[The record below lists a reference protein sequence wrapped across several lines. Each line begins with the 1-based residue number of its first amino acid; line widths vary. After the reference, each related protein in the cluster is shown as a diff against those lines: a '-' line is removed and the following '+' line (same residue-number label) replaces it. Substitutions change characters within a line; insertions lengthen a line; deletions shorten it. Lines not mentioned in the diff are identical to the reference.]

1 MYEVPGYLKQIP
13 QNKWAWDFQERMEE
27 AHHFVRK
34 HEGQEMEVDNFK
46 MFCNPCSRRD
56 VESKSTSWCSD
67 CEEGLCSKCLED
79 HRVIKLTK
87 SHHVV
92 DMTEQISP
100 EHYKL
105 LSIPNCEI
113 HEELRQDMVCKD
125 HDLICCHQCFQS
137 SHKSC
142 KNVSHLDMAAKGIKQ
157 SDWLKKLGHDL
168 KEMTKVS
175 HKIIEERKVSKE
187 ELKNQVQKIKKEIAN
202 MKSKFI
208 QHIDDLEK
216 DLLSELATVDKDGEE
231 ESDKEKQELMNMEK
245 EVQADHTALKF
256 VTNNGSESQIYSF
269 VQHQTKKQTER
280 EMMLQKIPPSS
291 KVQIELKEASHHID
305 DIKALGYLSV
315 HHENIASHWEKKE
328 VKKCSKIKR
337 KGSTDTD
344 YPNLILEKELCIDP
358 KDFLQENERA
368 EDITLNVMCVTIADD
383 NEILVAGVIKPVHAV
398 VNEDEEPG
406 HNIHVQVLNKYDE
419 DMNYMQSCCFNSSKP
434 GYDSSVYAL
443 TCVPKLD
450 RIVLLSVNHDG
461 LKMKRLQS
469 FCLSTFDVAG
479 RRIQEV
485 NLVSYFKSIIA
496 QPDNTLLV
504 VCNER
509 VVVSQYDGTEIF
521 SFFPEKLKAVTVD
534 QGGNIFML
542 MADGIQNDNGDWKFS
557 ASSDQVSVQLTWT
570 KTKAK
575 EPEASSS
582 KSKPALKSKP
592 LSTRRRD
599 AKRFDQWK
607 ATKTAVIPAEQVQ
620 QTTNTQTE
628 ARNSRS
634 RIDYED
640 GFDID
645 HPDLLRTPPHTSPVY
660 NEQSKEAIQSA
671 IQAARPDTPYQQ
683 DQRSRSK

>member
-1 MYEVPGYLKQIP
+1 
-13 QNKWAWDFQERMEE
+13 
-27 AHHFVRK
+27 
-34 HEGQEMEVDNFK
+34 

-157 SDWLKKLGHDL
+157 SDWLKQLGHDL

-461 LKMKRLQS
+461 LKMVFIDKKTMKKIWCLKQRMYGCSEKFLLASNHKALFLFERKDYKS

-485 NLVSYFKSIIA
+485 NLVSYFKSVIA

-504 VCNER
+504 VCDER

-542 MADGIQNDNGDWKFS
+542 MADGIQVMHPKKDYIHMAFFKSDEKNADSQIIGFNSFNNDSTKLLLMTERCVEKHSGRHGRKNPSMGQKTVYCVKLFS
-557 ASSDQVSVQLTWT
+557 ETC
-570 KTKAK
+570 
-575 EPEASSS
+575 
-582 KSKPALKSKP
+582 
-592 LSTRRRD
+592 
-599 AKRFDQWK
+599 
-607 ATKTAVIPAEQVQ
+607 
-620 QTTNTQTE
+620 TNE
-628 ARNSRS
+628 
-634 RIDYED
+634 
-640 GFDID
+640 
-645 HPDLLRTPPHTSPVY
+645 
-660 NEQSKEAIQSA
+660 
-671 IQAARPDTPYQQ
+671 
-683 DQRSRSK
+683 